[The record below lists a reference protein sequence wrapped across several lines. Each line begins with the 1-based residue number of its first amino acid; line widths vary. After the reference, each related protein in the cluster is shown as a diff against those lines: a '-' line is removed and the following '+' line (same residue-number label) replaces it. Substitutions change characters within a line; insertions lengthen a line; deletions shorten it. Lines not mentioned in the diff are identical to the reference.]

1 MLFGLSA
8 KATGDVYIQGNPVHI
23 QSPLDAV
30 HHGLAYLPE
39 DRRNHGV
46 ILDMSVTANTSLASL
61 DKVSKAGFLDFQIEQ
76 QAAKNFAS
84 SLALKPPDVGAPVS
98 SLSGGNQ
105 QKVALSR
112 WLMTNPKVLIL
123 DEPAQGIDVG
133 AKSELYGLFG
143 RLAAQGTAILMIS
156 SDMLEVLGM
165 SDRVAVMAKGQIA
178 GILNR
183 GDATAY
189 RVLELSL
196 GHSAADQAGLAQ

>member
-8 KATGDVYIQGNPVHI
+8 KDTGEVYIQGNRVHI

-30 HHGLAYLPE
+30 GHRLAYLPE

-46 ILDMSVTANTSLASL
+46 ILGMSVTANTSIASL
-61 DKVSKAGFLDFQIEQ
+61 DKVSKAGFLDFHSEEE
-76 QAAKNFAS
+76 AAKNFAS
-84 SLALKPPDVGAPVS
+84 SLALKPPNVRAHVS
-98 SLSGGNQ
+98 SFSGGNQ

-112 WLMTNPKVLIL
+112 WLMTRPKVLIL
-123 DEPAQGIDVG
+123 DEPTQGIDVG
-133 AKSELYGLFG
+133 AKSELF
-143 RLAAQGTAILMIS
+143 RLIGTLAEQGTAILLIS

-183 GDATAY
+183 SEATAY

-196 GHSAADQAGLAQ
+196 GHDAAGQAGLE